1 MKLSIRLYR
10 VAKIQTNHLLA
21 AAGLPEDATG
31 DQLLHEIQDRFGPL
45 AYRFKIFMDGSL
57 GRVSLVGMEVMGFDL
72 RDPRVPQAG
81 IVEHDPLIAEDVHRV
96 DGALHGEL
104 ARLGVFSDVEE
115 FEWRMAYEVKGN

>member
-10 VAKIQTNHLLA
+10 VAKVPTSHLLA
-21 AAGLPEDATG
+21 AAGLPDDATSEK
-31 DQLLHEIQDRFGPL
+31 LLQEIQERFGPL
-45 AYRFKIFMDGSL
+45 AYRFKMFLDGSL
-57 GRVSLVGMEVMGFDL
+57 GGFSIVGMEVMGFDL

-81 IVEHDPLIAEDVHRV
+81 IVEHDPLISEDVHRV

-104 ARLGVFSDVEE
+104 ARLGIFSDVEE